1 MPNSLKRAAIGAAG
15 RLPLLLAVLAA
26 ILFLSFG
33 GSRYVTVAALSEN
46 ARWLRRTAEG
56 WGIAAPLLFI
66 MANAGMLTLL
76 VVPAWFCTMVGG
88 LLFGL
93 WFGTAYALIGTTLGA
108 SAVFLAARAGLSGL
122 GPRAGP
128 RTVAIA
134 DGFRRNAFNYLVF
147 LRLVPLFPFTL
158 VNVASA
164 VAGIPLRTY
173 VLGTLIGTI
182 PSVFIYASLGDLLMD
197 LAERGALPDTSLL
210 QQPRFLLPLLGLAA
224 VALLPILVARWRRR
238 R

>member
-1 MPNSLKRAAIGAAG
+1 MPNSLKRVAIEAAG

-26 ILFLSFG
+26 ILFLLFG
-33 GSRYVTVAALSEN
+33 GSRYITVAALSEN

-66 MANAGMLTLL
+66 VANAGMLTLL
-76 VVPAWFCTMVGG
+76 VVPAWFCTMVSG

-93 WFGTAYALIGTTLGA
+93 WFGTAYALLGTTLGA
-108 SAVFLAARAGLSGL
+108 SIVFLAARAGLSGL
-122 GPRAGP
+122 TGRAG
-128 RTVAIA
+128 RHTVTIA
-134 DGFRRNAFNYLVF
+134 NGFRRNAFNYLVF

-158 VNVASA
+158 VNVAA
-164 VAGIPLRTY
+164 AMAGIPLRTY

-182 PSVFIYASLGDLLMD
+182 PSVFIYASFGDLLMD

-210 QQPRFLLPLLGLAA
+210 HQPRFLLPLLGLAA
-224 VALLPILVARWRRR
+224 VALLPIFVTRWRRR

>member
-15 RLPLLLAVLAA
+15 RLPLLLAVVAA

-33 GSRYVTVAALSEN
+33 GSRYVTVAALAEN

-66 MANAGMLTLL
+66 VAHAGMLTLL
-76 VVPAWFCTMVGG
+76 VVPAWFCTMVSG

-108 SAVFLAARAGLSGL
+108 SAVFLAARAGLGGL
-122 GPRAGP
+122 GL
-128 RTVAIA
+128 RTGRHTATIV

-158 VNVASA
+158 VNVAAA

-182 PSVFIYASLGDLLMD
+182 PSVFIYASFGDLLMD
-197 LAERGALPDTSLL
+197 LAERGTLPDTSLL
-210 QQPRFLLPLLGLAA
+210 QQPQLLFPLLGLAA

>member
-33 GSRYVTVAALSEN
+33 GSRYVTVASLSEN
-46 ARWLRRTAEG
+46 ARWLRSTADG

-66 MANAGMLTLL
+66 IANVAMLTLL
-76 VVPAWFCTMVGG
+76 VVPAWFCTMVSG

-93 WFGTAYALIGTTLGA
+93 WFGTVYALLGTTLGA
-108 SAVFLAARAGLSGL
+108 SAVFLAARAGLGGL
-122 GPRAGP
+122 AGRAG
-128 RTVAIA
+128 RHTATIA
-134 DGFRRNAFNYLVF
+134 DGFCRNAFNYLMF

-158 VNVASA
+158 VNVAA
-164 VAGIPLRTY
+164 ALAGIPLRTY

-182 PSVFIYASLGDLLMD
+182 PSVFIYASFGDLLID
-197 LAERGALPDTSLL
+197 LAERGTLPDTSLL
-210 QQPRFLLPLLGLAA
+210 HQPRLLFPLLGLGAL
-224 VALLPILVARWRRR
+224 ALLPIIVARWRRR